1 MTKPKSKPKAATR
14 STTRKTGKLKRP
26 TVKRDVSSR
35 KANDGAAEEEAT
47 LKLPNWYEK
56 AEQSISVA
64 LRPSKKPHSQKFRNV
79 WSMRKIRG
87 F

>member
-1 MTKPKSKPKAATR
+1 VRHSK
-14 STTRKTGKLKRP
+14 LNRP
-26 TVKRDVSSR
+26 AVKRDASSR

-47 LKLPNWYEK
+47 LRLPNWYGN
-56 AEQSISVA
+56 AEQSIGVA
-64 LRPSKKPHSQKFRNV
+64 LRPSKKPHSQKITNI

>member
-1 MTKPKSKPKAATR
+1 VHHSK
-14 STTRKTGKLKRP
+14 LNRP

-35 KANDGAAEEEAT
+35 KANDDAAEEEAT

-56 AEQSISVA
+56 AELSISVA
-64 LRPSKKPHSQKFRNV
+64 LRPSKKPHSQKITNI

>member
-1 MTKPKSKPKAATR
+1 MHHSK
-14 STTRKTGKLKRP
+14 LNRP

-35 KANDGAAEEEAT
+35 KANDDAAEEEAT

-56 AEQSISVA
+56 AELSISVA
-64 LRPSKKPHSQKFRNV
+64 LRPSKKPHSQKITNI